1 MGGLTALLD
10 SARAAGVT
18 MRVDGE
24 RLIVRGPKSA
34 ETLANSILA
43 QKAAIIAWL
52 LAAPKTSVESSN
64 VTAMP
69 RSVPNES
76 PRAIPPPTV
85 ERCFCCGQRR
95 WWRSIF
101 GSHLI
106 CATCHPPSFQSVVAA
121 RIPIE
126 EK

>member
-1 MGGLTALLD
+1 MDSMTTLLD

-18 MRVDGE
+18 MRLDGE

-34 ETLANSILA
+34 ETLAKSILA
-43 QKAAIIAWL
+43 QKAAVVACL
-52 LAAPKTSVESSN
+52 LVAPKTTDESSN
-64 VTAMP
+64 ATATP
-69 RSVPNES
+69 RCVPNES
-76 PRAIPPPTV
+76 QRAMPPPTA

-95 WWRSIF
+95 WWRSVF

-106 CATCHPPSFQSVVAA
+106 CATCHPPSFRSVVAA